1 MVLAMS
7 MCMEI
12 PFIGT
17 FEYGGGAF
25 FIPYL
30 LALLFIGI
38 PPLVILEV
46 TLGQTLRVSLVRF
59 IND

>member
-1 MVLAMS
+1 
-7 MCMEI
+7 MEI

-38 PPLVILEV
+38 PLVILEV

-59 IND
+59 INN